1 MRATSTKRMLMW
13 KHIFLVV
20 ITVLFTGVLTAM
32 AQFVEVPQYA
42 TNSPAG
48 KGPSSVA
55 VGDFTGDGS
64 GHDDV
69 AVVDATGTVS
79 IFLNKRDGSGT
90 FSMPPVTYKVAT
102 GATEY
107 LIAGGKFNTASQSSP
122 DLIVADNL
130 GNVAV
135 LLSNGNGTFQTPTVQ
150 FSTTAS
156 FSAIVADDL
165 NGDGIWDAVAA
176 DSKTG
181 SVWVLTGKGGGT
193 FAGSN
198 FQTGLN
204 QVSQP
209 VFLALGNVTHSK
221 PQCPDLIAAA
231 QDGTVAILTNSNDKT
246 CSGAATTLKVALVLP
261 PDPNPNGVGIPAGVT
276 AVFAANYGGWMNTGA
291 PNGVVDIVVASTGL
305 SQLNFNS
312 FPSAYLL
319 WNASF
324 PGEVFFLLD
333 TFFGQPTAQ
342 VGLNPASMA
351 AADIDGDGI
360 LDLAIANQ
368 SDNSVSV
375 LFGDGIGDL
384 LSSPNTGGPPF
395 VSLEF
400 GAGLGPASVATGN
413 FTAGSS
419 QIGSDLATANQ
430 AGNSV
435 SILLNNGVD
444 VNNNNFWLQFRNARS
459 DYITPAFPVS
469 AAMAFV
475 QTANNGLPSTF
486 PDALLADQS
495 NVSPAESGL
504 FGPFGDFSND
514 GVGDGSFFEYNDDG
528 GGYGVATPT
537 SLVSADFNGDG
548 YGDVALID
556 SNGVVSIFLDDY
568 PPGGPATGFDLPP
581 QSQLSVGAGA
591 SSYLLALGNFTS
603 STQTLPDLAVADSSG
618 KVTVLSN
625 AGGGNFALKS
635 VVPVTASFSSVVAG
649 DVNGDGI
656 ADVVA
661 ADSNT
666 GSVWVLPGTGNGGL
680 GTPLNIA
687 TGLSKGPVFVALG
700 KFSNAGQ
707 ILPDLV
713 VAAQNGEIEVLT
725 NTSSGTVTSFAP
737 PVVVS
742 VGLIPAGVT
751 SVLAQDFNQDGLAD
765 LVVASTQVW
774 LFFNTTVSG
783 GQPTFAG
790 PTAYVAGNAPVAMA
804 TADFNG
810 DGAPDLAVANSIPNP
825 SSNASCTTNLN
836 PLNCGS
842 NTMSVLLNTGFFAKV
857 SLSASPD
864 PVQVGHGVTFTAT
877 VSGSKGTPTGQ
888 VIFYDGSTQPPTNLG
903 NSPVRAGVANLVV
916 TTLTV
921 GSHNVTSVY
930 TGDSNFGPSVSNTV
944 LESVTLTAPVL
955 TTVSLISSPNPSQI
969 AHNVTFTATVTP
981 QSGSGTPTGTVRFY
995 NGATALGSPAA
1006 LNGGVGI
1013 LSTTALTLGTDII
1026 TAVYSGDSK
1035 FAGSTSPP
1043 LNQIVTVL
1051 PPILTSVALQSSLN
1065 PSELTQEVTF
1075 TATVTPKSGRGT
1087 PTGTVQFMDGT
1098 TILGT
1103 STLDSRAVAL
1113 YSTTALSLGNHS
1125 ITAQYSGDIQFVAST
1140 SPAVIQKVT
1149 PLVPDFGLAASPGST
1164 TLPAGSSASFTIK
1177 GTQQNGFS
1185 GTITLSCSSSGMP
1198 AGVNCT
1204 FRPNTLA
1211 IGPDGSPA
1219 TSTLTV
1225 ATAAPAN
1232 ARLRPVRKHPAAE
1245 LYAMALAL
1253 APMLF
1258 ATLLGFAPHRK
1269 RLLSLCLSLAVMG
1282 VCLFQASCGGG
1293 SSSVSVP
1300 SATVGTPVGSYN
1312 IVVTGAAGAMQHTAS
1327 ITLIVQ

>member
-1 MRATSTKRMLMW
+1 MLMRT
-13 KHIFLVV
+13 HIFLGV
-20 ITVLFTGVLTAM
+20 ITVLFAGVLTAM
-32 AQFVEVPQYA
+32 AQFAEAPQYA

-55 VGDFTGDGS
+55 VGDFIADGS
-64 GHDDV
+64 EHDDV
-69 AVVDATGTVS
+69 AVVDATGMVS

-90 FSMPPVTYKVAT
+90 FSVPPATYKVAT
-102 GATEY
+102 GATGY
-107 LIAGGKFNTASQSSP
+107 LIAAGKFNTASQSSP

-135 LLSNGNGTFQTPTVQ
+135 LLSNGDGTFQTPVVQ
-150 FSTTAS
+150 FSTNAN
-156 FSAIVADDL
+156 FSAIVVDDL
-165 NGDGIWDAVAA
+165 NGDGIWDALVA
-176 DSKTG
+176 DSETG
-181 SVWVLTGKGGGT
+181 SAWDLTGKGGGT
-193 FAGSN
+193 FASSN

-204 QVSQP
+204 RVSQP
-209 VFLALGNVTHSK
+209 VFLALGNIVNSK
-221 PQCPDLIAAA
+221 TACPDLVAAA
-231 QDGTVAILTNSNDKT
+231 QDGTVAILTNSNDHH
-246 CSGAATTLKVALVLP
+246 CSGASTTFKVALVIP
-261 PDPNPNGVGIPAGVT
+261 PDPNPNGQGIPAGVT
-276 AVFAANYGGWMNTGA
+276 SVFAANYGGWENTGA
-291 PNGVVDIVVASTGL
+291 PTGVADIVVASTGL

-319 WNASF
+319 WNASS
-324 PGEVFFLLD
+324 PGQVFFLLD
-333 TFFGQPTAQ
+333 TFFGQPTAP
-342 VGLNPASMA
+342 VGLNPVSMEG
-351 AADIDGDGI
+351 ADIDGDGI
-360 LDLAIANQ
+360 LDLVIANQ

-384 LSSPNTGGPPF
+384 LSSPNTGGPPL

-400 GAGLGPASVATGN
+400 GAGLGPASVATGK
-413 FTAGSS
+413 FSAGSS

-430 AGNSV
+430 SGNSV

-444 VNNNNFWLQFRNARS
+444 VNNNNFWLEFRSARS
-459 DYITPAFPVS
+459 DYITPAFPLSV
-469 AAMAFV
+469 ATATV
-475 QTANNGLPSTF
+475 QTDNNGLPSTF
-486 PDALLADQS
+486 PDAIPANQS
-495 NVSPAESGL
+495 NVSPAELGL
-504 FGPFGDFSND
+504 FGPFGDFGND
-514 GVGDGSFFEYNDDG
+514 GTGDGGFSQYDDDG
-528 GGYGVATPT
+528 GGYNIATAN

-548 YGDVALID
+548 YGDVVLVD
-556 SNGVVSIFLDDY
+556 SSGIVSVFLDDY

-591 SSYLLALGNFTS
+591 SSYLLTLGNFTS
-603 STQTLPDLAVADSSG
+603 STQTQSDLVVADGSG

-625 AGGGNFALKS
+625 AGGGNFT
-635 VVPVTASFSSVVAG
+635 VQPPVTVSASFSSVVAG
-649 DVNGDGI
+649 DLNGDGI

-666 GSVWVLPGTGNGGL
+666 GSVWVLAGTGNGVL
-680 GTPLNIA
+680 AAPVNVA

-700 KFSNAGQ
+700 KFSNAAQ
-707 ILPDLV
+707 TLPDLV
-713 VAAQNGEIEVLT
+713 VAAQTGELEVLT
-725 NTSSGTVTSFAP
+725 NTSAGSTISFVP

-751 SVLAQDFNQDGLAD
+751 SVLARDFNQDGLAD
-765 LVVASTQVW
+765 LVVASAQVW
-774 LFFNTTVSG
+774 FFFNTTVSG
-783 GQPTFAG
+783 GHPSFAG
-790 PTAYVAGNAPVAMA
+790 PTAYVAGNVPVAMA
-804 TADFNG
+804 VADFNG
-810 DGAPDLAVANSIPNP
+810 DGAPDLAVTNSIPNP

-857 SLSASPD
+857 SLTASPD
-864 PVQVGHGVTFTAT
+864 PVQVGQRVTFTGT

-888 VIFYDGSTQPPTNLG
+888 VTFYDGSTQPPTNLG
-903 NSPVRAGVANLVV
+903 SSPLRGGVATVVV

-930 TGDSNFGPSVSNTV
+930 GGDGNFGPSVSNTV

-955 TTVSLISSPNPSQI
+955 TMVNLASSPNPSQI
-969 AHNVTFTATVTP
+969 DHNVTFTATVTP

-995 NGATALGSPAA
+995 NGATALGSPAV
-1006 LNGGVGI
+1006 LNGGVAT

-1043 LNQIVTVL
+1043 LDQIVTVL
-1051 PPILTSVALQSSLN
+1051 PPILTSVMLQSSLN
-1065 PSELTQEVTF
+1065 PSEFTQNVTF
-1075 TATVTPKSGRGT
+1075 NATVTPTSGHGT

-1103 STLDSRAVAL
+1103 STLDSRAAAP
-1113 YSTTALSLGNHS
+1113 YSTMTLSLGNHS
-1125 ITAQYSGDIQFVAST
+1125 ITALYSGDIQFVAST
-1140 SPAVIQKVT
+1140 SPALIQKVT

-1177 GTQQNGFS
+1177 GTQQNGFT
-1185 GTITLSCSSSGMP
+1185 GAIALSCSSTGMP
-1198 AGVNCT
+1198 AGANCT

-1219 TSTLTV
+1219 TSTLTI

-1232 ARLRPVRKHPAAE
+1232 AWLRHVRKHSLVQ
-1245 LYAMALAL
+1245 LYGMGLAL
-1253 APMLF
+1253 VPMLF
-1258 ATLLGFAPHRK
+1258 ATILGFAPK
-1269 RLLSLCLSLAVMG
+1269 RRYLLSLCVFLVVIG
-1282 VCLFQASCGGG
+1282 GCLLQVSCGGG
-1293 SSSVSVP
+1293 SSVG
-1300 SATVGTPVGSYN
+1300 AANTAQGTPAGSYS
-1312 IVVTGAAGAMQHTAS
+1312 IVVTGAARATQHSTS